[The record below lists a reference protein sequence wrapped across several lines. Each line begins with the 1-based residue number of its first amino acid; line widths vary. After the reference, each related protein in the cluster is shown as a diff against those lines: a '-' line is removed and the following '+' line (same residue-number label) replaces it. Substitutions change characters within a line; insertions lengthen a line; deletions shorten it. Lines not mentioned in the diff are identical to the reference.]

1 MQQHQVLLIFNCS
14 GLVITGSEPTA
25 EELETEHDRRR
36 FQVRKI

>member
-1 MQQHQVLLIFNCS
+1 MQHQVLLIFNCS